1 VTLLASTTKQ
11 VTKENDMTIKSLR
24 PNITLKA
31 EFEIDGK
38 SLKKFCEEHSLSNH
52 SSDALF
58 DFKRVLQW
66 VLYDDPNGPKLGGN
80 FSIGYKE

>member
-1 VTLLASTTKQ
+1 
-11 VTKENDMTIKSLR
+11 MTIKSLR
-24 PNITLKA
+24 PSVTLKA

-52 SSDALF
+52 SADMLF

>member
-1 VTLLASTTKQ
+1 
-11 VTKENDMTIKSLR
+11 MTIKSLR
-24 PNITLKA
+24 PSVTLKA

-38 SLKKFCEEHSLSNH
+38 SLKKFCEEHKLWH

-66 VLYDDPNGPKLGGN
+66 VLYDDPNGPKLGGH
-80 FSIGYKE
+80 FLIGYKE